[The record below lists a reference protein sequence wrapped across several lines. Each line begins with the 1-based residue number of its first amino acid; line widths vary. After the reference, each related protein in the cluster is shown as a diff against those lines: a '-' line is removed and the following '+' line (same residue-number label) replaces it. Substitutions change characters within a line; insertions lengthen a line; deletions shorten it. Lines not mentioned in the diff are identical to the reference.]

1 MVTLVV
7 VLSNRREDGTLK
19 YRWSEAMVPTY
30 THDALAIFAAFTV
43 NHPARQNRAMHE
55 LDPPRP
61 PHATSAYRLLHRPY
75 FVAVAILKLSFDV
88 CATVWASGDGDLTAM
103 QVAIPGLMLLALVS
117 IKHVAMQWLVAAD
130 LDIEPVS
137 RRADQKKRVLPLR
150 PGGVAGSGQ
159 RHGAVSTG
167 GGVRLGDATRRNDY
181 RVTAQA
187 LNLNRHAAELAAGS
201 ACDGW
206 QSATFF
212 FSFATRDLRQ
222 RLRSHLSHALLC
234 GVAAGRRHSVPHGAR
249 YAMCSARTAAQQ
261 LPRPPRHLR
270 EFSLLASLRLS
281 ISTYCRA

>member
-1 MVTLVV
+1 MSSRRAETVRFLHELGMDSRWFIVFNMVTLVV

-117 IKHVAMQWLVAAD
+117 IKHVAMQWLV
-130 LDIEPVS
+130 
-137 RRADQKKRVLPLR
+137 RR
-150 PGGVAGSGQ
+150 G
-159 RHGAVSTG
+159 
-167 GGVRLGDATRRNDY
+167 
-181 RVTAQA
+181 
-187 LNLNRHAAELAAGS
+187 
-201 ACDGW
+201 
-206 QSATFF
+206 
-212 FSFATRDLRQ
+212 
-222 RLRSHLSHALLC
+222 
-234 GVAAGRRHSVPHGAR
+234 
-249 YAMCSARTAAQQ
+249 
-261 LPRPPRHLR
+261 PRH
-270 EFSLLASLRLS
+270 
-281 ISTYCRA
+281 